1 MEGNVNF
8 VNKNDDVF
16 KFINDYLGVD
26 NVGVVLEIGKEDF
39 FLVGIL
45 VGDVFLIF
53 IGDFKV
59 ILKDVVLGL
68 EMSVINF
75 IFNFGI
81 DGGMILEGY
90 DLV

>member
-16 KFINDYLGVD
+16 KCINDYLGVD

-45 VGDVFLIF
+45 VGNVFLIF

-68 EMSVINF
+68 EMSVKNF